1 MNQTFKIMNDPNE
14 PIVFT
19 ITQGENLTTWGIFIS
34 SILLSSGAFIAQ
46 VLAQIQKSKCSKI
59 NCGFTSCVREV

>member
-1 MNQTFKIMNDPNE
+1 MNQTYQIMNEPNQ

-34 SILLSSGAFIAQ
+34 SILLSSGAFISQ

>member
-1 MNQTFKIMNDPNE
+1 MNQSYAIMNNPNE
-14 PIVFT
+14 PLIFT

-46 VLAQIQKSKCSKI
+46 VLAQIQKSKCSRI
-59 NCGFTSCVREV
+59 NCGITTCVREV

>member
-1 MNQTFKIMNDPNE
+1 MNQTYQIMNDPNQ

>member
-1 MNQTFKIMNDPNE
+1 MNQTYQITNNPNE
-14 PIVFT
+14 PLIFT

-46 VLAQIQKSKCSKI
+46 VLAQIQKSKCSRI
-59 NCGFTSCVREV
+59 NCGITTCVREV

>member
-1 MNQTFKIMNDPNE
+1 MNQTYQIMNNPNE

>member
-1 MNQTFKIMNDPNE
+1 MNQSYAIMNNPNE
-14 PIVFT
+14 PIIID

-34 SILLSSGAFIAQ
+34 SILLSGGAFIAQ
-46 VLAQIQKSKCSKI
+46 VLSQIQKSKCSKI

>member
-1 MNQTFKIMNDPNE
+1 MNNPNE
-14 PIVFT
+14 PLIFT

-46 VLAQIQKSKCSKI
+46 VLAQIQKSKCSRI
-59 NCGFTSCVREV
+59 NCGITTCVREV

>member
-1 MNQTFKIMNDPNE
+1 MNNPNE
-14 PIVFT
+14 PI
-19 ITQGENLTTWGIFIS
+19 IIDINRGESLTEWGIFIS
-34 SILLSSGAFIAQ
+34 SILLSGGAFIAQ

>member
-1 MNQTFKIMNDPNE
+1 MNQSYVIMNNPNE

-19 ITQGENLTTWGIFIS
+19 INQGESLTTWGIFIS

-59 NCGFTSCVREV
+59 NCGITSCVREV

>member
-1 MNQTFKIMNDPNE
+1 MNQTYQIMNNPNE
-14 PIVFT
+14 PILFNINQT
-19 ITQGENLTTWGIFIS
+19 ENLTTWGIFIS

-59 NCGFTSCVREV
+59 NCGITSCVREV

>member
-1 MNQTFKIMNDPNE
+1 MNNPNE
-14 PIVFT
+14 PILFNINQT
-19 ITQGENLTTWGIFIS
+19 ENLTTWGIFIS

-59 NCGFTSCVREV
+59 NCGVTSCVREV